1 MEVDQIET
9 RCCHLSGGRLA
20 WTQLDDYRLFL
31 SGFNSLFLA
40 SLNGLTSFCEKMLT
54 EVSWKF
60 CADSYVHVI
69 HLCLMRIR
77 VEYSPIL
84 QAVSGTGR
92 LKPIQVCQVEHK
104 PVPFAFPKPQV
115 PAFP

>member
-1 MEVDQIET
+1 MEVLC
-9 RCCHLSGGRLA
+9 R
-20 WTQLDDYRLFL
+20 FL
-31 SGFNSLFLA
+31 
-40 SLNGLTSFCEKMLT
+40 
-54 EVSWKF
+54 
-60 CADSYVHVI
+60 CACDSSVHCVYVI